1 MKIIKMHFYH
11 HFYHPLYT
19 VRKYIFFT
27 KLSTMSTIAW
37 LVAAHNA
44 LLTSVGNAAQN
55 CNQHFIEAVA
65 VLEAAEGQTQEPMLA
80 PPRQP
85 IFDLDDENIWTDQN
99 VREDFQ

>member
-1 MKIIKMHFYH
+1 
-11 HFYHPLYT
+11 
-19 VRKYIFFT
+19 
-27 KLSTMSTIAW
+27 MSAIAR

-55 CNQHFIEAVA
+55 RNQRFIEAVA
-65 VLEAAEGQTQEPMLA
+65 ALEAAEGQTQEPMLA

-99 VREDFQ
+99 VREDFR